1 MHKKR
6 GKLPFV
12 PWTGLEPAH
21 LTEPPPQ
28 DGVSTNFTTRAIENK
43 KRQLPAFFLFGDPAG
58 IRTQGPYIKS
68 VLLYQ
73 LSYEIFLLSK
83 AGANIHIFLN
93 FLFF

>member
-6 GKLPFV
+6 GIFPFV

-28 DGVSTNFTTRAIENK
+28 DGVSTNFTTRAIEMEK
-43 KRQLPAFFLFGDPAG
+43 GQSPALFLFRDPAG

-68 VLLYQ
+68 VVLYQ
-73 LSYEIFLLSK
+73 LSYEIILLLK
-83 AGANIHIFLN
+83 AAANIHIFFN